1 MRYKLRQDS
10 EDGDEE
16 QNGEMYRDGTGRILE
31 VRGRYSGDEDD
42 FQVYDL
48 EHKVSQR
55 PEYG

>member
-1 MRYKLRQDS
+1 MRM
-10 EDGDEE
+10 GT
-16 QNGEMYRDGTGRILE
+16 QNRMERCIGNGTGRILE